1 MIKPDGVKR
10 KLVGEVIRRLERRG
24 FSLVAARMLVISPEL
39 AQAHYQEHL
48 GKPFFEELI
57 KFICS
62 GPVMAMIWE
71 GHNVIA
77 LARLLLGNR
86 DPLLATPGTI
96 RGDYAY
102 YKTENIAHAADS
114 AAAAAREIRLFFAG
128 NASD

>member
-10 KLVGEVIRRLERRG
+10 KLVGEVIRRLEKRG

-39 AQAHYQEHL
+39 AQAHYKEHL

-114 AAAAAREIRLFFAG
+114 AAAAAREISLFFAG